1 MSGCVHSF
9 QTSDTRNPLEWQ
21 KEKMELIQT
30 KDEEKK
36 LAVQEARVSGCVYL
50 ALIFSHHL
58 PVANQK
64 VA

>member
-36 LAVQEARVSGCVYL
+36 LAVQEARC
-50 ALIFSHHL
+50 
-58 PVANQK
+58 
-64 VA
+64 